1 MKIVSDTDI
10 RVATEWGA
18 VVMFYA
24 GVEKEVSDEIGLLAM
39 QLGAKEASGAKPETP
54 APAPVVEKAAVE
66 ERVEVSL
73 ESLLDR
79 VVKVCNDLIDEGNP
93 DNFNLDGSPKAKII
107 NEKAGEKVPTEM
119 REQAWTLALNG

>member
-1 MKIVSDTDI
+1 
-10 RVATEWGA
+10 
-18 VVMFYA
+18 MFYA

-39 QLGAKEASGAKPETP
+39 QLGAKEASGAKPEKP